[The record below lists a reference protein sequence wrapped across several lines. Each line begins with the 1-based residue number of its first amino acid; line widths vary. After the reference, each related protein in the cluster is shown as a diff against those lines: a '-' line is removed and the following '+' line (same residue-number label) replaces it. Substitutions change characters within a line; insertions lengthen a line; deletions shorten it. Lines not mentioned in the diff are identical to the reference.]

1 MNDIAR
7 NERLPQL
14 VKMIRQVL
22 AVLMV
27 GIAPTIAAQGFPTKP
42 ITLVVPYQAGGSSDG
57 IARAMARLVGKDLGQ
72 QVVVEN
78 KAGAEG
84 MIGSLDVMKSAPD
97 GYRILFGGAGSMIVV
112 PALRRAPPFDPGTQ
126 FTPISG
132 VVDFSFFLYVH
143 PELPVKNLKEFVDYA
158 RANPGKIN
166 YATGNNQGL
175 LTFAYLK
182 KSLNLDVVQVAYK
195 GETAATADLLSGRVQ
210 AMFATTAPLMH
221 AKEGRLKVLV
231 TTLPKRTPLLPEVA
245 TMTESGYPEFPFSPA
260 GGWLGIFGPTEMNP
274 EVVNI
279 LHRSFGK
286 ALTDP
291 EVEKQLAQAGLAYR
305 AMELDQMAVFV
316 KSQRDQFRNL
326 IKDLGIP
333 MLD

>member
-14 VKMIRQVL
+14 VKMIRQVF

-132 VVDFSFFLYVH
+132 VVDFSFFL
-143 PELPVKNLKEFVDYA
+143 
-158 RANPGKIN
+158 
-166 YATGNNQGL
+166 
-175 LTFAYLK
+175 
-182 KSLNLDVVQVAYK
+182 
-195 GETAATADLLSGRVQ
+195 
-210 AMFATTAPLMH
+210 
-221 AKEGRLKVLV
+221 
-231 TTLPKRTPLLPEVA
+231 
-245 TMTESGYPEFPFSPA
+245 
-260 GGWLGIFGPTEMNP
+260 
-274 EVVNI
+274 
-279 LHRSFGK
+279 
-286 ALTDP
+286 
-291 EVEKQLAQAGLAYR
+291 
-305 AMELDQMAVFV
+305 
-316 KSQRDQFRNL
+316 
-326 IKDLGIP
+326 
-333 MLD
+333 